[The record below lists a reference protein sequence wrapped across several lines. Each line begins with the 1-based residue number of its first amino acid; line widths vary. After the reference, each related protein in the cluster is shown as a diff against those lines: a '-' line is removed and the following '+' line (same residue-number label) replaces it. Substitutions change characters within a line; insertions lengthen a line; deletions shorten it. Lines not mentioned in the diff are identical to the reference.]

1 MIGIGALVIAPVTAD
16 ALDETPARRGAWL
29 ELNCRD
35 PAALKTAVLKA
46 GLAQIHYSATTSF
59 YFAAPGGQ
67 VFGVARADRPEF
79 ASWLTRP

>member
-1 MIGIGALVIAPVTAD
+1 
-16 ALDETPARRGAWL
+16 
-29 ELNCRD
+29 
-35 PAALKTAVLKA
+35 LKTAVLKA